1 AGPGRQC
8 PPGRVVAAHALTPY
22 RPPPPASPAEP
33 APRAPRGN
41 QQATRGRQ
49 TGMGCEQVREAL
61 SARLDG
67 EETGMAAA
75 RLEAHLAGCAGCA
88 AWLAQAER
96 LDRMV
101 AHAQP
106 VPPDLTAGILAAV
119 AADPR
124 TRSRQA
130 AEAVRRTRRM
140 ILRVA
145 LAVAAA
151 VQVVAVLPVLAGA
164 DLHLS
169 REIASFEL
177 AMAVGFWLAAWRPER
192 ARGFVPVAVVLAAA
206 LALTSVVDVLSARTA
221 PAYEAGHLVA
231 VVQAGLLW
239 ALARYERRGP
249 RIAGPA
255 AGTAGAHPRGQA
267 DAGPAPGRVGRRSLA
282 AWSGCCWG
290 SRPRRSPPP
299 PTPTWSTATPRPR
312 RSCRLHPSGSC
323 SRSPSRCGWYPTAS
337 GCSARTASGWTATHR
352 WCAAR
357 SSPCPCPAT
366 SRRARTWSATGS
378 SRRTATPSP
387 VRSPARSGRRRRCRR
402 LPPPPPP
409 TAPRCAARSAPSGTS
424 GTPAWC
430 SWSGRRWRWPGCGR
444 GGCPGPAP
452 PACCGPGSG

>member
-1 AGPGRQC
+1 
-8 PPGRVVAAHALTPY
+8 
-22 RPPPPASPAEP
+22 
-33 APRAPRGN
+33 
-41 QQATRGRQ
+41 
-49 TGMGCEQVREAL
+49 
-61 SARLDG
+61 
-67 EETGMAAA
+67 MAAA

-169 REIASFEL
+169 REIASFEI
-177 AMAVGFWLAAWRPER
+177 AMAVGFGLAAWRPER

-255 AGTAGAHPRGQA
+255 AGTA
-267 DAGPAPGRVGRRSLA
+267 
-282 AWSGCCWG
+282 
-290 SRPRRSPPP
+290 
-299 PTPTWSTATPRPR
+299 
-312 RSCRLHPSGSC
+312 
-323 SRSPSRCGWYPTAS
+323 
-337 GCSARTASGWTATHR
+337 
-352 WCAAR
+352 
-357 SSPCPCPAT
+357 
-366 SRRARTWSATGS
+366 
-378 SRRTATPSP
+378 
-387 VRSPARSGRRRRCRR
+387 
-402 LPPPPPP
+402 
-409 TAPRCAARSAPSGTS
+409 
-424 GTPAWC
+424 
-430 SWSGRRWRWPGCGR
+430 
-444 GGCPGPAP
+444 
-452 PACCGPGSG
+452 

>member
-1 AGPGRQC
+1 
-8 PPGRVVAAHALTPY
+8 
-22 RPPPPASPAEP
+22 
-33 APRAPRGN
+33 
-41 QQATRGRQ
+41 
-49 TGMGCEQVREAL
+49 MGCEQVREAL

-169 REIASFEL
+169 REIASFEI
-177 AMAVGFWLAAWRPER
+177 AMAVGFGLAAWRPER

-255 AGTAGAHPRGQA
+255 AGTA
-267 DAGPAPGRVGRRSLA
+267 
-282 AWSGCCWG
+282 
-290 SRPRRSPPP
+290 
-299 PTPTWSTATPRPR
+299 
-312 RSCRLHPSGSC
+312 
-323 SRSPSRCGWYPTAS
+323 
-337 GCSARTASGWTATHR
+337 
-352 WCAAR
+352 
-357 SSPCPCPAT
+357 
-366 SRRARTWSATGS
+366 
-378 SRRTATPSP
+378 
-387 VRSPARSGRRRRCRR
+387 
-402 LPPPPPP
+402 
-409 TAPRCAARSAPSGTS
+409 
-424 GTPAWC
+424 
-430 SWSGRRWRWPGCGR
+430 
-444 GGCPGPAP
+444 
-452 PACCGPGSG
+452 